1 MIEEEWQIQM
11 KTSMEIWLERVKW
24 KLWYR
29 EWGEESLKTKM
40 QQRGHAEVTS
50 RVFRRQAADSKET
63 QAEAEC
69 HKQELDR
76 AVDVN
81 GPVAPERD

>member
-1 MIEEEWQIQM
+1 MTDTNEDEHGDM
-11 KTSMEIWLERVKW
+11 VGK
-24 KLWYR
+24 
-29 EWGEESLKTKM
+29 SLKTKM

-69 HKQELDR
+69 HKQELDG

-81 GPVAPERD
+81 EPVAPERD